1 MSKESTFESVVDKL
15 TVNQKR
21 FVAELIGTFIVV
33 VLATGSVVIDAKF
46 NGILG
51 LPFVA
56 FAPFAGVAIGVY
68 LFGKISMAHFNPA
81 VSVAFLIT
89 RHITR
94 KLFLL
99 YLLAEIIGALLAS
112 LFVSI
117 VIGNDANLGT
127 NVPNCSYPLPLIFGI
142 EVLASALLMAVILTV
157 VYTKGL
163 KRFGGIAIGG
173 IVGLDILF
181 LAFVSGA
188 SMNPAR
194 SLAPAMLSGVWT
206 DLWLYWT
213 ATFVGT
219 SVIAWIYRKK
229 GLNES
234 QNLMSY
240 GFKNHASRK
249 DVTSSFSSTEQV

>member
-15 TVNQKR
+15 TVNQKK
-21 FVAELIGTFIVV
+21 FVAELIGSFIVV
-33 VLATGSVVIDAKF
+33 VLATGSVVINAKL

-56 FAPFAGVAIGVY
+56 FAPFVGVAIGVY

-81 VSVAFLIT
+81 VSVGFLIT
-89 RHITR
+89 KHLTR
-94 KLFLL
+94 KLFVL
-99 YLLAEIIGALLAS
+99 YLSAGIIGALLAS

-117 VIGNDANLGT
+117 VIGKEANLGA
-127 NVPNCSYPLPLIFGI
+127 NAPNYSYPLPLIFGI
-142 EVLASALLMAVILTV
+142 EVLASSLLMAVILTV

-163 KRFGGIAIGG
+163 KGFSGIVIGG

-181 LAFVSGA
+181 LAFISGA

-194 SLAPAMLSGVWT
+194 SLAPALFSGVWT

-219 SVIAWIYRKK
+219 SIIALIYRKK
-229 GLNES
+229 FE
-234 QNLMSY
+234 
-240 GFKNHASRK
+240 
-249 DVTSSFSSTEQV
+249 